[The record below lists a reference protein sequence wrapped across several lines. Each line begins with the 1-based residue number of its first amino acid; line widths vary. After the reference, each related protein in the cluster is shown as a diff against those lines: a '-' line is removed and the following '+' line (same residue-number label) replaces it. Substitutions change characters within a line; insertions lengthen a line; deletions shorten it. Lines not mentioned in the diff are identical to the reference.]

1 MKMKT
6 YQCKNQKYDCD
17 QCDKSYE
24 DKIYLKQCDNC
35 QYAAYT
41 KREVLVHIKRAH
53 KRDEVSITLMVA
65 GRDSY

>member
-41 KREVLVHIKRAH
+41 KREVLVHIIRAH
-53 KRDEVSITLMVA
+53 KRDEVDKKKCKISVQT
-65 GRDSY
+65 